1 MPPFVIRANITR
13 FSLIFCTFAEY
24 FSLGQHFMEMTI
36 AELQRLRESED
47 HIEFKEAKRNYP
59 FAGGKHVDP
68 KDRRRCVLGYIVAL
82 ANEKGGRLVLG
93 MADHMPHAVVGSDFA
108 QGKEGEL
115 VDEIYKRLGIR
126 IETTELYEDVKR
138 VLVISVPSRP
148 IGRLLR
154 FEGVPLMRTGESLRE
169 MSDAEIFKILSE
181 QEPDFS
187 AKVCEGLTIEDL
199 DKEAIAEMK
208 NQYARKQENPLFRNY
223 PDEQVLSDLDLLKDG
238 KLNYAA
244 LILLGKSEAIRK
256 YLPQNNI
263 VVEFRMYHSMI
274 QYTAR
279 KEFQLPLFIA
289 IDKVWDYIN
298 QPASNPL
305 LHYND
310 GPYIFDIPSFNK
322 EAIREAILN
331 ACCHRSM
338 LIQSDVVIKQ
348 YPDSITITN
357 AGGFPSG
364 VDMNNILTVN
374 SVPRS
379 KLMSEI
385 LQKTGLVERSG
396 QGVDKMF
403 YNCIMEGKA
412 LPDYSGTDP
421 YQVSLT
427 FKAPIQ
433 DAAFVIFIRNEQ
445 NKRTVAEQLNV
456 FELLTLYKVAMRD
469 YEGLEKHILQKL
481 TEEGLVIDENG
492 SYRLSDDYRNDA
504 VEKLK
509 GLNMNHLKM
518 VSDSFRKHGFI
529 SRSMLKE
536 VFADI
541 LSEKQIRILISKMED
556 VGIIQKE
563 GAGKYTRYT
572 KTADFPSFV

>member
-1 MPPFVIRANITR
+1 LYLREIAVNTLYLPHFLYLCTLFYTEIT
-13 FSLIFCTFAEY
+13 
-24 FSLGQHFMEMTI
+24 FMEMMI
-36 AELQRLRESED
+36 EDLKQLRESED

-68 KDRRRCVLGYIVAL
+68 KERRRCVLGYIVAL

-93 MADHMPHAVVGSDFA
+93 MADKMPHTVVGSDFA
-108 QGKEGEL
+108 QDKVGEL
-115 VDEIYKRLGIR
+115 TDEIYERLGIR
-126 IETTELYEDVKR
+126 IEATELYEDGKR
-138 VLVISVPSRP
+138 VLVLSVPSRP

-169 MSDAEIFKILSE
+169 MSDAEIFRILSE

-187 AKVCEGLTIEDL
+187 AKICEGLTIGDL

-208 NQYARKQENPLFRNY
+208 SQYARKQENPLFRTY

-244 LILLGKSEAIRK
+244 LILLGKPEAIRK

-364 VDMNNILTVN
+364 VDINNILTVN

-427 FKAPIQ
+427 FKAPVL
-433 DAAFVIFIRNEQ
+433 DKDFVVFIRNEQ
-445 NKRTVAEQLNV
+445 SKRTPAEQLNV
-456 FELLTLYKVAMRD
+456 FELLTLYKIAMRD
-469 YEGLEKHILQKL
+469 YEGLEGNILRKL
-481 TEEGLVIDENG
+481 SEEGLVIDENG
-492 SYRLSDDYRNDA
+492 AYRLSEEYRNEA
-504 VEKLK
+504 AEKLK
-509 GLNMNHLKM
+509 GLNMNHLKS
-518 VSDSFRKHGFI
+518 VSDCFRKNGFI
-529 SRSMLKE
+529 NRAALKE
-536 VFADI
+536 IFADI
-541 LSEKQIRILISKMED
+541 LSEKQVRAFISKMED
-556 VGIIQKE
+556 AGIIQKE
-563 GAGKYTRYT
+563 GAGKYTRYI
-572 KTADFPSFV
+572 KTPDFPSFV

>member
-1 MPPFVIRANITR
+1 MYLREIAVNTLYLPSFLYLCTLFYTEIT
-13 FSLIFCTFAEY
+13 
-24 FSLGQHFMEMTI
+24 FMEMMI
-36 AELQRLRESED
+36 EDLKQLRESED

-68 KDRRRCVLGYIVAL
+68 KERRRCVLGYIVAL

-93 MADHMPHAVVGSDFA
+93 MADKMPHTVVGSDFA
-108 QGKEGEL
+108 QDKVGEL
-115 VDEIYKRLGIR
+115 TDEIYERLGIR
-126 IETTELYEDVKR
+126 IEATELYEDGKR
-138 VLVISVPSRP
+138 VLVLSVPSRP

-169 MSDAEIFKILSE
+169 MSDAEIFRILSE

-187 AKVCEGLTIEDL
+187 AKICEGLTIGDL

-208 NQYARKQENPLFRNY
+208 SQYARKQENPLFRTY

-244 LILLGKSEAIRK
+244 LILLGKPEAIRK

-364 VDMNNILTVN
+364 VDINNILTVN

-427 FKAPIQ
+427 FKAPVL
-433 DAAFVIFIRNEQ
+433 DKDFVVFIRNEQ
-445 NKRTVAEQLNV
+445 SKRTPAEQLNV
-456 FELLTLYKVAMRD
+456 FELLTLYKIAMRD
-469 YEGLEKHILQKL
+469 YEGLEGNILRKL
-481 TEEGLVIDENG
+481 SEEGLVIDENG
-492 SYRLSDDYRNDA
+492 AYRLSEEYRNEA
-504 VEKLK
+504 AEKLK
-509 GLNMNHLKM
+509 GLNMNHLKS
-518 VSDSFRKHGFI
+518 VSDCFRKNGFI
-529 SRSMLKE
+529 NRAALKE
-536 VFADI
+536 IFADI
-541 LSEKQIRILISKMED
+541 LSEKQVRAFISKMED
-556 VGIIQKE
+556 AGIIQKE
-563 GAGKYTRYT
+563 GAGKYTRYI
-572 KTADFPSFV
+572 KTPDFPSFV

>member
-1 MPPFVIRANITR
+1 MYLREIAVNTLYLPHFLYLCTLFYTEIT
-13 FSLIFCTFAEY
+13 
-24 FSLGQHFMEMTI
+24 FMEMMI
-36 AELQRLRESED
+36 EDLKQLRESED

-68 KDRRRCVLGYIVAL
+68 KERRRCVLGYIVAL

-93 MADHMPHAVVGSDFA
+93 MADKMPHTVVGSDFA
-108 QGKEGEL
+108 QDKVGEL
-115 VDEIYKRLGIR
+115 TDEIYERLGIR
-126 IETTELYEDVKR
+126 IEATELYEDGKR
-138 VLVISVPSRP
+138 VLVLSVPSRP

-169 MSDAEIFKILSE
+169 MSDAEIFRILSE

-187 AKVCEGLTIEDL
+187 AKICEGLTIGDL

-208 NQYARKQENPLFRNY
+208 SQYARKQENPLFRTY

-244 LILLGKSEAIRK
+244 LILLGKPEAIRK

-364 VDMNNILTVN
+364 VDINNILTVN

-427 FKAPIQ
+427 FKAPVL
-433 DAAFVIFIRNEQ
+433 DKDFVVFIRNEQ
-445 NKRTVAEQLNV
+445 SKRTPAEQLNV
-456 FELLTLYKVAMRD
+456 FELLTLYKIAMRD
-469 YEGLEKHILQKL
+469 YEGLEGNILRKL
-481 TEEGLVIDENG
+481 SEEGLVIDENG
-492 SYRLSDDYRNDA
+492 AYRLSEEYRNEA
-504 VEKLK
+504 AEKLK
-509 GLNMNHLKM
+509 GLNMNHLKS
-518 VSDSFRKHGFI
+518 VSDCFRKNGFI
-529 SRSMLKE
+529 NRAALKE
-536 VFADI
+536 IFADI
-541 LSEKQIRILISKMED
+541 LSEKQVRAFISKMED
-556 VGIIQKE
+556 AGIIQKE
-563 GAGKYTRYT
+563 GAGKDTRYI
-572 KTADFPSFV
+572 KTPDFPSFV

>member
-1 MPPFVIRANITR
+1 
-13 FSLIFCTFAEY
+13 
-24 FSLGQHFMEMTI
+24 MEMMI
-36 AELQRLRESED
+36 EDLKQLRESED

-68 KDRRRCVLGYIVAL
+68 KERRRCVLGYIVAL

-93 MADHMPHAVVGSDFA
+93 MADKMPHTVVGSDFA
-108 QGKEGEL
+108 QDKVGEL
-115 VDEIYKRLGIR
+115 TDEIYERLGIR
-126 IETTELYEDVKR
+126 IEATELYEDGKR
-138 VLVISVPSRP
+138 VLVLSVPSRP

-169 MSDAEIFKILSE
+169 MSDAEIFRILSE

-187 AKVCEGLTIEDL
+187 AKICEGLTIGDL

-208 NQYARKQENPLFRNY
+208 SQYARKQENPLFRTY

-238 KLNYAA
+238 KKLNYAA
-244 LILLGKSEAIRK
+244 LILLGKPEAIRK

-364 VDMNNILTVN
+364 VDINNILTVN

-427 FKAPIQ
+427 FKAPVL
-433 DAAFVIFIRNEQ
+433 DKDFVVFIRNEQ
-445 NKRTVAEQLNV
+445 SKRTPAEQLNV
-456 FELLTLYKVAMRD
+456 FELLTLYKIAMRD
-469 YEGLEKHILQKL
+469 YEGLEGNILRKL
-481 TEEGLVIDENG
+481 SEEGLVIDENG
-492 SYRLSDDYRNDA
+492 AYRLSEEYRNEA
-504 VEKLK
+504 AEKLK
-509 GLNMNHLKM
+509 GLNMNHLKS
-518 VSDSFRKHGFI
+518 VSDCFRKNGFI
-529 SRSMLKE
+529 NRAALKE
-536 VFADI
+536 IFADI
-541 LSEKQIRILISKMED
+541 LSEKQVRAFISKMED
-556 VGIIQKE
+556 AGIIQKE
-563 GAGKYTRYT
+563 GAGKYTRYI
-572 KTADFPSFV
+572 KTPDFPSFV